1 MTEAEEVGL
10 DRLVDACVK
19 IRDRKAAITDEL
31 NTKLSALDEK
41 LAKFKQVL
49 NDHCEAT
56 GAESVRTASGTF
68 YRSVKTKFWTSDWE
82 SMNKFIMAHGAMDL
96 LEKRIHQTNMRT
108 FLEENPDK
116 LPPGL
121 NADSEYTITV
131 RRKK

>member
-10 DRLVDACVK
+10 DRLVDACIK
-19 IRDRKAAITDEL
+19 IRDRKAAITSEM

-41 LAKFKQVL
+41 LDKFKQVL
-49 NDHCEAT
+49 NEHCGST
-56 GAESVRTASGTF
+56 GAESVRTATGTF
-68 YRSVKTKFWTSDWE
+68 YRSIRTKFWTSDWE
-82 SMNKFIMAHGAMDL
+82 SMNKFIMEHGAMDL
-96 LEKRIHQTNMRT
+96 MEKRLHQTNMRT

>member
-1 MTEAEEVGL
+1 MTEAEDVGL

-19 IRDRKAAITDEL
+19 IRYRKAVIADEM
-31 NTKLSALDEK
+31 NTKLSALDDK
-41 LAKFKQVL
+41 LTKFKQIL
-49 NDHCEAT
+49 NEHCAST
-56 GAESVRTASGTF
+56 GAESVRTATGTF

-82 SMNKFIMAHGAMDL
+82 SMNKFIMEHSAMDL
-96 LEKRIHQTNMRT
+96 LEKRLHQTNMRT

-121 NADSEYTITV
+121 NADREYTITV